1 MKRERKLMAL
11 SGVLAACAA
20 GAFGLSRIDFEEKM
34 TGTETTIV
42 DVDSADI
49 TYLAWN
55 YEDSE
60 TAFVC
65 EDGEWFY
72 EADEK
77 MAVDQELLNE
87 IAENLSAITSDKK
100 VEEVQS
106 LGVYGL
112 SDPAYEITIQTA
124 DDAFEIAVG
133 DETFSDGEVYI
144 SNGDGYVYL
153 TDAGLIDDISYT
165 LLDCVQKEEIP
176 EMESIS
182 EVLVENENSTD
193 IIYKEN
199 SGYCY
204 SDAYT
209 YYLKDGEDYRNL
221 DNESTEDTF
230 ASLSEFSWEEC
241 VDYYADDTELGNY
254 GLAEPDATVSVA
266 YEPAKEE
273 DAEETEDSE
282 ENGEETQKFE
292 YEVGAVDDV
301 YYARLTGSNI
311 VYRISE
317 DLYQAA
323 VNVSYEELKPDE
335 VVLLDWDTVE
345 SIEVELDGNV
355 YTIGLEK
362 DDEDAYIYTLEN
374 EEIEFGD
381 ILDRLSEIT
390 IAEETDDED
399 VPETEPSLSGNR
411 SEMSLIFHRNTES
424 YQTVELEFYQY
435 DGSYCISVLN
445 GEELNYTSRTAVVD
459 LKEAVNAVIL
469 DSSQAE

>member
-1 MKRERKLMAL
+1 M
-11 SGVLAACAA
+11 
-20 GAFGLSRIDFEEKM
+20 
-34 TGTETTIV
+34 
-42 DVDSADI
+42 
-49 TYLAWN
+49 
-55 YEDSE
+55 
-60 TAFVC
+60 
-65 EDGEWFY
+65 
-72 EADEK
+72 
-77 MAVDQELLNE
+77 
-87 IAENLSAITSDKK
+87 
-100 VEEVQS
+100 
-106 LGVYGL
+106 
-112 SDPAYEITIQTA
+112 
-124 DDAFEIAVG
+124 
-133 DETFSDGEVYI
+133 YI

-292 YEVGAVDDV
+292 YEVGAVDEA

-381 ILDRLSEIT
+381 ILDELSEIT

-399 VPETEPSLSGNR
+399 VPETEPALSGKR

>member
-1 MKRERKLMAL
+1 M
-11 SGVLAACAA
+11 
-20 GAFGLSRIDFEEKM
+20 
-34 TGTETTIV
+34 
-42 DVDSADI
+42 
-49 TYLAWN
+49 
-55 YEDSE
+55 
-60 TAFVC
+60 
-65 EDGEWFY
+65 
-72 EADEK
+72 
-77 MAVDQELLNE
+77 
-87 IAENLSAITSDKK
+87 
-100 VEEVQS
+100 
-106 LGVYGL
+106 
-112 SDPAYEITIQTA
+112 
-124 DDAFEIAVG
+124 
-133 DETFSDGEVYI
+133 
-144 SNGDGYVYL
+144 
-153 TDAGLIDDISYT
+153 
-165 LLDCVQKEEIP
+165 
-176 EMESIS
+176 
-182 EVLVENENSTD
+182 
-193 IIYKEN
+193 
-199 SGYCY
+199 
-204 SDAYT
+204 
-209 YYLKDGEDYRNL
+209 
-221 DNESTEDTF
+221 
-230 ASLSEFSWEEC
+230 
-241 VDYYADDTELGNY
+241 
-254 GLAEPDATVSVA
+254 SVA

>member
-1 MKRERKLMAL
+1 M
-11 SGVLAACAA
+11 
-20 GAFGLSRIDFEEKM
+20 
-34 TGTETTIV
+34 
-42 DVDSADI
+42 
-49 TYLAWN
+49 
-55 YEDSE
+55 
-60 TAFVC
+60 
-65 EDGEWFY
+65 
-72 EADEK
+72 
-77 MAVDQELLNE
+77 
-87 IAENLSAITSDKK
+87 
-100 VEEVQS
+100 
-106 LGVYGL
+106 
-112 SDPAYEITIQTA
+112 
-124 DDAFEIAVG
+124 
-133 DETFSDGEVYI
+133 
-144 SNGDGYVYL
+144 
-153 TDAGLIDDISYT
+153 
-165 LLDCVQKEEIP
+165 
-176 EMESIS
+176 
-182 EVLVENENSTD
+182 
-193 IIYKEN
+193 
-199 SGYCY
+199 
-204 SDAYT
+204 
-209 YYLKDGEDYRNL
+209 
-221 DNESTEDTF
+221 
-230 ASLSEFSWEEC
+230 
-241 VDYYADDTELGNY
+241 
-254 GLAEPDATVSVA
+254 SVA

-292 YEVGAVDDV
+292 YEVGAVDEA

-362 DDEDAYIYTLEN
+362 DDEDAYI
-374 EEIEFGD
+374 
-381 ILDRLSEIT
+381 T

-399 VPETEPSLSGNR
+399 VPETEPALSGKR